1 MVLTKIEGRKMI
13 LRFGPEL
20 EESKYHPARNFA
32 SGFGFYFSVMKRQVL
47 ASALL
52 GVLVATSLLAQG
64 PQRSDFRRSRFSR
77 LSMDEQAKLRSAHDT
92 AMRDPA
98 LAATRQRYEQARK
111 EFRDKLRDALL
122 KADPSVQP
130 ILEKVHH
137 QRQKDRKFKTN
148 SVRRFPRAQ
157 ICFPHNHWRN

>member
-13 LRFGPEL
+13 LRFGPES
-20 EESKYHPARNFA
+20 EESKYHLARNFA
-32 SGFGFYFSVMKRQVL
+32 KAFGFYFSVMKGMVL
-47 ASALL
+47 FTALL
-52 GVLVATSLLAQG
+52 AVLLPTIGFAQG
-64 PQRSDFRRSRFSR
+64 QRTVDFRRQHLSG

-130 ILEKVHH
+130 IIEKVRR
-137 QRQKDRKFKTN
+137 QRQKDR
-148 SVRRFPRAQ
+148 
-157 ICFPHNHWRN
+157 

>member
-20 EESKYHPARNFA
+20 EESKYHLARNFA
-32 SGFGFYFSVMKRQVL
+32 RAFGLYFSGMKRLVL
-47 ASALL
+47 VTALL
-52 GVLVATSLLAQG
+52 AVLLPTAGFAQG
-64 PQRSDFRRSRFSR
+64 QRTFDFRRQRFSG
-77 LSMDEQAKLRSAHDT
+77 LSMEEQAKLRSAHDT

-130 ILEKVHH
+130 ILEKVHR
-137 QRQKDRKFKTN
+137 QRQKDR
-148 SVRRFPRAQ
+148 
-157 ICFPHNHWRN
+157 